1 MQNLK
6 VMVVEDEPTMRELLR
21 DMLYQAGATRV
32 TEAETAHGAR
42 EVFAAD
48 SYQIIMLDLGL
59 PDGDGH
65 ELMAEFK
72 SANPAQHIVLVTAD
86 DSIESIQKAISAGA
100 NGYVVKPYSQEKIH
114 DVVNNYAMVHGG
126 EAAMLKGGGLR
137 RRH

>member
-6 VMVVEDEPTMRELLR
+6 VMVVEDEATMRELLR

-32 TEAETAHGAR
+32 VESEDVEGAR
-42 EVFAAD
+42 AAFA
-48 SYQIIMLDLGL
+48 SERYEIVMLDLGL

-65 ELMAEFK
+65 ELMEEFK
-72 SANPAQHIVLVTAD
+72 RSQPDQHIVLVTAD

-126 EAAMLKGGGLR
+126 EANMIQGGLK

>member
-6 VMVVEDEPTMRELLR
+6 VMVVEDEATMRELLR

-32 TEAETAHGAR
+32 VESEDVEGAR
-42 EVFAAD
+42 AAFA
-48 SYQIIMLDLGL
+48 SERYEIVMLDLGL

-65 ELMAEFK
+65 ELMEEFK
-72 SANPAQHIVLVTAD
+72 RSQPDQHIVLVTAD

-126 EAAMLKGGGLR
+126 EATMLKGGLK